1 MVDEPENRTE
11 DMVIDETDE
20 DDEYEEDANEEIL
33 DEDGENAQE
42 PEQRNG
48 KKRKLSEKMNTS
60 YQFLVL
66 YVK

>member
-11 DMVIDETDE
+11 DMVIAEPDE

-42 PEQRNG
+42 PEQRNR
-48 KKRKLSEKMNTS
+48 KKESCQKR
-60 YQFLVL
+60 
-66 YVK
+66 